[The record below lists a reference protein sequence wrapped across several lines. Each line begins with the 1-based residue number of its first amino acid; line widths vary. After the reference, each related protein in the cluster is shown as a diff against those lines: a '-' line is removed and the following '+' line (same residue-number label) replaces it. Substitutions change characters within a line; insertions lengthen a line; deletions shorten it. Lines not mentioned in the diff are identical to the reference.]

1 MANPPNIPRT
11 PGRHEDEV
19 FMNASGPWSG
29 VRATSICFSI
39 VDSSPVGAIV
49 VSGEPPG
56 GLQST
61 ALLFIRITLKIAVS
75 LLETEGRKLH
85 RMTRVHGNNSALLWG
100 LSPVCACG
108 PAVRSI
114 DIDSGGDT
122 PDTRHPAAKRNFNL
136 IACRL
141 TFRYYP
147 VMNMPSMTRS
157 GVFGGCTGELVIAP
171 LGAIFNVIPVN
182 PGYLN
187 GFYSIPLAQ
196 PYRPSAGTL
205 LQITHYGSHNFRYV
219 GALPQ

>member
-1 MANPPNIPRT
+1 MLSSEVPANTKEPCKECATNSSRTVCWAARRLCAMANPPNIPRT

-114 DIDSGGDT
+114 DIDSGGIPRTLAT
-122 PDTRHPAAKRNFNL
+122 PLRNG
-136 IACRL
+136 IL
-141 TFRYYP
+141 TSLP
-147 VMNMPSMTRS
+147 VGLLS
-157 GVFGGCTGELVIAP
+157 VI
-171 LGAIFNVIPVN
+171 
-182 PGYLN
+182 
-187 GFYSIPLAQ
+187 IPL
-196 PYRPSAGTL
+196 
-205 LQITHYGSHNFRYV
+205 
-219 GALPQ
+219 